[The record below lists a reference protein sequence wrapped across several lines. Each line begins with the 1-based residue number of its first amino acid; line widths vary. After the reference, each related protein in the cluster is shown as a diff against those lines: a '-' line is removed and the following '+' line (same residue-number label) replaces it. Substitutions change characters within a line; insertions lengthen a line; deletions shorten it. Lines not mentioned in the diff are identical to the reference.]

1 MKLKTILL
9 AGLLILLAACELTR
23 TYDEGIFPEASP
35 VLVCFARVEN
45 ERPISAYLFP
55 TVHALDTSSAN
66 FVPDATV
73 ELYKDGQFLE
83 ELQFENERYVSA
95 PTTVGVPGSQYQ
107 LKVRHNDYPNLVSE
121 SVLLPPPVDV
131 FDYSINFSD
140 SASQHSIDLSF
151 SHTGL
156 DAASYGVLADLY
168 ADGQLARSRVRTAI
182 SAADPF
188 IEGDTV
194 QFNLILPAQV
204 TRFEGFIPVDTLNID
219 SAAVFIQTTSDE
231 YYEYL
236 ASRPNVEIGGFFP
249 PQDDL
254 FTNFE
259 GGYGV
264 LFTVSA
270 ERFGIRF

>member
-9 AGLLILLAACELTR
+9 AGLLIWLAACELTR
-23 TYDEGIFPEASP
+23 TYDEGIFPEAPP

-121 SVLLPPPVDV
+121 SVLLPPPVNV

-140 SASQHSIDLSF
+140 SASQYSIDLSF